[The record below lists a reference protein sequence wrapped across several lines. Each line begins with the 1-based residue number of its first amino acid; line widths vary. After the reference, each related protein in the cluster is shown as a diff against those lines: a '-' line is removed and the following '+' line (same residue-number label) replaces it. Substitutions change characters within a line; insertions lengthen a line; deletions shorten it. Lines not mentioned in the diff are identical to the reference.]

1 MDPQQVMFSGFPSD
15 ETAVVITTA
24 VKLIKSPVQNNGNPE
39 NMTCWG
45 SMRTGVEKHCPRG
58 WVSKLSKQGQVYS
71 RSDLREARLAI

>member
-15 ETAVVITTA
+15 ETAVVITKG

-45 SMRTGVEKHCPRG
+45 SMRTGIEKHWHR
-58 WVSKLSKQGQVYS
+58 
-71 RSDLREARLAI
+71 

>member
-15 ETAVVITTA
+15 ETAVVITKA

-45 SMRTGVEKHCPRG
+45 SMRTGIEKHCLRM
-58 WVSKLSKQGQVYS
+58 
-71 RSDLREARLAI
+71 SDDGH